1 MVHEPRPHSDMEVT
15 MYLGL
20 ISATSAVST
29 SGSRNY
35 GSVYMP
41 KEFKEFLISYCNS
54 ARKGLRYWRNE
65 SEFYDHVQQT
75 SYCWWK
81 GEEEVEFYW
90 WVKGNVMAYLNGEVS
105 TDDLIEEAEYCFE
118 NRDYDK
124 HDALNDL
131 LKTIFA
137 YKGVKWFYDG
147 GKEDAE
153 MDRDEY
159 YQFLYDCK

>member
-1 MVHEPRPHSDMEVT
+1 

-20 ISATSAVST
+20 VTSANSAASI
-29 SGSRNY
+29 SGSRKY
-35 GSVYMP
+35 SSVYIP
-41 KEFKEFLISYCNS
+41 SEFQEFLISYCQS

-65 SEFYDHVQQT
+65 SEFYDHIQQT
-75 SYCWWK
+75 SYCWGK
-81 GEEEVEFYW
+81 GQEEIEFYW

-124 HDALNDL
+124 HDALYDL

-137 YKGVKWFYDG
+137 YKGVEWFYDG
-147 GKEDAE
+147 GEEDAE
-153 MDRDEY
+153 LDKDEY